1 MATVTTTDA
10 AVLQL
15 PRLPTDEKGIRRW
28 AELPTEGSAS
38 GKGCCRTVKVNGR
51 RTRWALMPA

>member
-1 MATVTTTDA
+1 MAMVRTTDA
-10 AVLQL
+10 DVLQL

-38 GKGCCRTVKVNGR
+38 GKGCCRTVKVKGR
-51 RTRWALMPA
+51 RARGSMMPA